1 MTPRLRDHPD
11 DLTALIQQTANARG
25 IPVSH
30 VEKDFWVTEVLRA
43 ASAPREIRLTDGSR
57 APVTF
62 TFKGGT
68 SLSRVFGIIDR
79 FSEDVDLIAHFPD
92 GASSQARHTVL
103 KAVDN
108 AVQEH
113 LGVAKEHVEVQ
124 SSTTGVKRYTAYPY
138 RMREGDRNLKDR
150 VVLELGSRGGGAPST
165 RHPYRSLVADFAMTV
180 LGGTISDWEEFAVFD
195 IITLAPERTLLEKL
209 AAVHDAASRLDTERL
224 LRSGRHFYD
233 IYRLLR
239 DSRVVKAL
247 GVLGE
252 EGIATLAED
261 IDNRSLAGEFSVTPR
276 PPGGYAES
284 PAFDEAHKCFPS
296 IEAGVEASRALVYG
310 EAVTMKDIIQTV
322 RVNRVLI

>member
-1 MTPRLRDHPD
+1 MTARLRDHPD
-11 DLTALIQQTANARG
+11 DLTALVQQTANALQ

-43 ASAPREIRLTDGSR
+43 ASTPREIRLNDGSM

-92 GASSQARHTVL
+92 GTSAQARHLVL
-103 KAVDN
+103 KEVDR
-108 AVQEH
+108 AVQQH
-113 LGVAKEHVEVQ
+113 LGVAKEHVEVD

-138 RMREGDRNLKDR
+138 RMRESDRNLKDR
-150 VVLELGSRGGGAPST
+150 VVLELGSRGGSAPSA
-165 RHPYRSLVADFAMTV
+165 RHPFRSLVADFALTV

-195 IITLAPERTLLEKL
+195 IVVLAPERTLLEKL

-233 IYRLLR
+233 IYRLLH
-239 DSRVVKAL
+239 DSRVVEAL

-252 EGIATLAED
+252 GGIARLAED
-261 IDNRSLAGEFSVTPR
+261 IDSHSLAGEFSVTPR
-276 PPGGYAES
+276 PPGGYADS
-284 PAFDEAHKCFPS
+284 PAFDEAHECFPS
-296 IEAGVEASRALVYG
+296 IKAGVEASRALVYG
-310 EAVTMKDIIQTV
+310 EAVTMKAIIGTV
-322 RVNRVLI
+322 RMNRVLM

>member
-1 MTPRLRDHPD
+1 MTARLRDHPD
-11 DLTALIQQTANARG
+11 DLTALIQQTADARR

-30 VEKDFWVTEVLRA
+30 VEKDFWVTEVLRV
-43 ASAPREIRLTDGSR
+43 ASTPREIHLINGSM

-92 GASSQARHTVL
+92 GASPRARHTVL

-113 LGVAKEHVEVQ
+113 LGVAREHVEVQ
-124 SSTTGVKRYTAYPY
+124 SSTVGVKRYSTYPY
-138 RMREGDRNLKDR
+138 RMRESDRNLKNR
-150 VVLELGSRGGGAPST
+150 VVLELGSRGGSVPSA
-165 RHPYRSLVADFAMTV
+165 RHPYRSLVADFALTG
-180 LGGTISDWEEFAVFD
+180 LGAAVSDWEEFAVFD
-195 IITLAPERTLLEKL
+195 IISLAPERTLLEKL

-224 LRSGRHFYD
+224 LRGGRHFYD

-239 DSRVVKAL
+239 DSRVVEAL
-247 GVLGE
+247 GVLEE
-252 EGIATLAED
+252 EGIAALAED
-261 IDNRSLAGEFSVTPR
+261 IDNHSLAGEFSVTPR
-276 PPGGYAES
+276 PPGGYADS
-284 PAFDEAHKCFPS
+284 PAFDDAHECFPS
-296 IEAGVEASRALVYG
+296 IENGVEASRALVYG

-322 RVNRVLI
+322 RMNRVLM

>member
-1 MTPRLRDHPD
+1 MTTRLRDHPD
-11 DLTALIQQTANARG
+11 DLTALIQQTADARG

-43 ASAPREIRLTDGSR
+43 ASAPREIRLTDGSM

-79 FSEDVDLIAHFPD
+79 FSEDVDIVAHFPD

-103 KAVDN
+103 KAVDR

-113 LGVAKEHVEVQ
+113 LGVAKEHVEVR

-138 RMREGDRNLKDR
+138 RMQERNRDLKDR
-150 VVLELGSRGGGAPST
+150 VVLELGSRGGGAPSAS
-165 RHPYRSLVADFAMTV
+165 HPYYSFVADFALSV
-180 LGGTISDWEEFAVFD
+180 LGGTTSDWEEFAAFD
-195 IITLAPERTLLEKL
+195 VLVLGPERTLLEKL

-224 LRSGRHFYD
+224 LRSGRHFCD

-239 DSRVVKAL
+239 DSRVVEALSAL
-247 GVLGE
+247 GE
-252 EGIATLAED
+252 RGIAALAAD
-261 IDNRSLAGEFSVTPR
+261 IDSHSLVGEFSVTPR

-284 PAFDEAHKCFPS
+284 PAFDEAHECFPS

-310 EAVTMKDIIQTV
+310 EAVAMKDIIQTV
-322 RVNRVLI
+322 RANHFLI